1 MSSGF
6 RVPGFGLKTKILG
19 TARRR
24 LLFCL
29 VIVLATTFLGAIP
42 TLAQPVRIA
51 IGAASVAHLPGWMA
65 LEGGYFSRQGL
76 TPELIFIR
84 GGPQTAA
91 ALLGGDVAFAQVYS
105 QPLVAAKL
113 GGGDAV
119 IVAGL
124 INQPLFSVMVI
135 PAIEKPQ
142 DLRGKKLGITTFGSA
157 TDLAL
162 RLALKHWGL
171 KAEGDV
177 SILQIRGVPEILSAM
192 QSGVIQGGTVSPP
205 TNMMAVKAGFREL
218 AYLPK
223 LGISF
228 QHTTLATTRRQIASS
243 RELALKVLRAY
254 GLGIRRIKTDK
265 PFTLKV
271 LAKYFRTNDQEVL
284 EYTYNA
290 GLPLFHEIPYPTLS
304 GIQAM
309 LDFLGEKDAKARQ
322 AKPGEFVDI
331 SLLEEI
337 ERAGL

>member
-1 MSSGF
+1 MKDDN
-6 RVPGFGLKTKILG
+6 LILAKHLG
-19 TARRR
+19 RS
-24 LLFCL
+24 LLVAAMTFWAA
-29 VIVLATTFLGAIP
+29 LAS
-42 TLAQPVRIA
+42 AQTVRIA

-84 GGPQTAA
+84 GGPQTVA
-91 ALLGGDVAFAQVYS
+91 ALIGGDVAFAQVYS

-113 GGGDAV
+113 GGGDTV

-124 INQPLFSVMVI
+124 INQPLFSVMAI
-135 PAIEKPQ
+135 QAIEKPQ

-171 KAEGDV
+171 KPEGDV
-177 SILQIRGVPEILSAM
+177 NILQIRGVPEILSAM
-192 QSGVIQGGTVSPP
+192 QAGVIQGGTVSPP
-205 TNMMAVKAGFREL
+205 TNMMAIKAGFREL

-228 QHTTLATTRRQIASS
+228 QHTTLATTRRQLASN
-243 RELALKVLRAY
+243 RELALKVMRSYALA
-254 GLGIRRIKTDK
+254 IRRIKTDK
-265 PFTLKV
+265 PFTIKV

-284 EYTYNA
+284 DYTYNT
-290 GLPLFHEIPYPTLS
+290 GLPLFQEIPYPTLQ
-304 GIQAM
+304 GIQSM
-309 LDFLGEKDAKARQ
+309 LDFLGEKDPKARQ
-322 AKPGEFVDI
+322 AKPSEFVDT

-337 ERAGL
+337 EKAGL

>member
-1 MSSGF
+1 MKDDN
-6 RVPGFGLKTKILG
+6 LILAQHLG
-19 TARRR
+19 RS
-24 LLFCL
+24 LL
-29 VIVLATTFLGAIP
+29 VAAMTFWA
-42 TLAQPVRIA
+42 TLASAQTVRIA

-84 GGPQTAA
+84 GGPQTVA
-91 ALLGGDVAFAQVYS
+91 ALVGGDVAFAQVYS

-113 GGGDAV
+113 GGGDTV

-124 INQPLFSVMVI
+124 INQPLFSVMAI
-135 PAIEKPQ
+135 QAIEKPQ

-171 KAEGDV
+171 KPEGDV
-177 SILQIRGVPEILSAM
+177 NILQIRGVPEILSAM
-192 QSGVIQGGTVSPP
+192 QAGVIQGGTVSPP
-205 TNMMAVKAGFREL
+205 TNMMAIKAGFREL

-228 QHTTLATTRRQIASS
+228 QHTTLATTRRQLASN
-243 RELALKVLRAY
+243 RELALKVMRSYALA
-254 GLGIRRIKTDK
+254 IRRIKTDK
-265 PFTLKV
+265 PFTIKV

-284 EYTYNA
+284 DYTYNT
-290 GLPLFHEIPYPTLS
+290 GLPLFQEIPYPTLQ
-304 GIQAM
+304 GIQSM
-309 LDFLGEKDAKARQ
+309 LDFLGEKDPKARQ
-322 AKPGEFVDI
+322 AKPSEFVDT

-337 ERAGL
+337 EKAGL

>member
-1 MSSGF
+1 MNNDTLISVKDIE
-6 RVPGFGLKTKILG
+6 RC
-19 TARRR
+19 
-24 LLFCL
+24 LLVA
-29 VIVLATTFLGAIP
+29 VITLWTTLAS
-42 TLAQPVRIA
+42 AQPVRIA
-51 IGAASVAHLPGWMA
+51 IGAASVAHLPGWIA
-65 LEGGYFSRQGL
+65 LEAGYFARQGL
-76 TPELIFIR
+76 NPELIFIR
-84 GGPQTAA
+84 GGPQTVA
-91 ALLGGDVAFAQVYS
+91 ALVGGDVAFAQVYS

-113 GGGDAV
+113 GGADTA

-124 INQPLFSVMVI
+124 INQPLFSVMAI
-135 PAIEKPQ
+135 QAIEKPQ

-171 KAEGDV
+171 KPEGDV
-177 SILQIRGVPEILSAM
+177 NILQIRGVPEILSAM

-205 TNMMAVKAGFREL
+205 TNMMAIKAGFREL

-228 QHTTLATTRRQIASS
+228 QHTTLATTRRQLASN
-243 RELALKVLRAY
+243 RELALKVMRSYALA
-254 GLGIRRIKTDK
+254 IRRIKTDK

-284 EYTYNA
+284 DYTYNT
-290 GLPLFHEIPYPTLS
+290 GLPLFQEIPYPTLQ
-304 GIQAM
+304 GIQSM
-309 LDFLGEKDAKARQ
+309 LDFLGEKDPKARQ
-322 AKPGEFVDI
+322 AKPSEFVDT

>member
-1 MSSGF
+1 MKDDN
-6 RVPGFGLKTKILG
+6 LILAKHLG
-19 TARRR
+19 RS
-24 LLFCL
+24 LL
-29 VIVLATTFLGAIP
+29 VAAMTFWA
-42 TLAQPVRIA
+42 TLASAQTVRIA

-84 GGPQTAA
+84 GGPQTVA
-91 ALLGGDVAFAQVYS
+91 ALVGGDVAFAQVYS

-113 GGGDAV
+113 GGGDTV

-124 INQPLFSVMVI
+124 INQPLFSVMAI
-135 PAIEKPQ
+135 QAIEKPQ

-171 KAEGDV
+171 KPEGDV
-177 SILQIRGVPEILSAM
+177 NILQIRGVPEILSAM
-192 QSGVIQGGTVSPP
+192 QAGVIQGGTVSPP
-205 TNMMAVKAGFREL
+205 TNMMAIKAGFREL

-228 QHTTLATTRRQIASS
+228 QHTTLATTRRQLASN
-243 RELALKVLRAY
+243 RELALKVMRSYALA
-254 GLGIRRIKTDK
+254 IRRIKTDK
-265 PFTLKV
+265 PFTIKV

-284 EYTYNA
+284 DYTYNT
-290 GLPLFHEIPYPTLS
+290 GLPLFQEIPYPTLQ
-304 GIQAM
+304 GIQSM
-309 LDFLGEKDAKARQ
+309 LDFLGEKDPKARQ
-322 AKPGEFVDI
+322 AKPSEFVDT

-337 ERAGL
+337 EKAGL

>member
-1 MSSGF
+1 MNNDNLISA
-6 RVPGFGLKTKILG
+6 KDLG
-19 TARRR
+19 CC
-24 LLFCL
+24 LLVA
-29 VIVLATTFLGAIP
+29 VITLWTTVAY
-42 TLAQPVRIA
+42 AQPVRIA

-76 TPELIFIR
+76 NPELIFIR
-84 GGPQTAA
+84 GGPQTVA
-91 ALLGGDVAFAQVYS
+91 ALVGGDVAFAQVYS

-113 GGGDAV
+113 GGADTV

-124 INQPLFSVMVI
+124 INQPLFSVMAI
-135 PAIEKPQ
+135 QAIEKPQ

-171 KAEGDV
+171 KPEGDV
-177 SILQIRGVPEILSAM
+177 NILQIRGVPEILSAM

-205 TNMMAVKAGFREL
+205 TNIMAIKAGFREL

-228 QHTTLATTRRQIASS
+228 QHTTLATTRRQLASN
-243 RELALKVLRAY
+243 RELALKVMRSYALA
-254 GLGIRRIKTDK
+254 IRRIKTDK

-284 EYTYNA
+284 DYTYNT
-290 GLPLFHEIPYPTLS
+290 GFPLFQEIPYPTLQ
-304 GIQAM
+304 GIQSM
-309 LDFLGEKDAKARQ
+309 LDFLGQTDPRARQ
-322 AKPGEFVDI
+322 AKPAEFVDT
-331 SLLEEI
+331 SLLQEI
-337 ERAGL
+337 EKAGL